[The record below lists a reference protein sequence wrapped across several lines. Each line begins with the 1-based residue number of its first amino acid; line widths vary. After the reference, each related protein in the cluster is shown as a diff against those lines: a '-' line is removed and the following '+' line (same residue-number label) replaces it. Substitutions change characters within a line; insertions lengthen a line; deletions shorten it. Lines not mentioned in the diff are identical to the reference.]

1 MSNPMTGSTTP
12 ATVLVV
18 DDDGKI
24 RELAREILEMNG
36 YMVLVARE
44 GEEALRIAAEHVGSI
59 DLLISDMIMPRM
71 SGAQLFEQLALARR
85 DLKALYISGYAD
97 EKTAAAHGFR
107 APLLP
112 KPFTPGALLTAVR
125 ETLRPS
131 SHA

>member
-1 MSNPMTGSTTP
+1 MP

-18 DDDGKI
+18 DDDDKI
-24 RELAREILEMNG
+24 RQLAREILEMNG
-36 YMVLVARE
+36 YMVLVARA
-44 GEEALRIAAEHVGSI
+44 GEEALRIAAEHGGSI

-97 EKTAAAHGFR
+97 QKTAAAHNIR
-107 APLLP
+107 APLLLT
-112 KPFTPGALLTAVR
+112 PFTPDGLLTAVR
-125 ETLRPS
+125 EALRPS